1 MEHITACFR
10 VNAGNLQLFP
20 WECPVQRNFKI
31 SLSAASPY
39 TEINHIPRH
48 ADAGCEVLVLIIRPS
63 HRPERNAVLD
73 AAADLLVAVN
83 SLFHKIKPLRRN
95 LCKVAALMDTK
106 QQRIHHIENNFLFGA
121 VPQRIRPDRR
131 LLRRHTDSCIR
142 RDRRIIAVIL
152 LITRRLNTVS
162 RQHRII
168 HAETA
173 ARAVLN
179 DKIRVLFINAV
190 QPCQIR
196 SLMLQKAISKTV
208 RIDFRTNTRFNIV
221 IHLNITNAV
230 IPYHAVNHFRHMFNH
245 QRMTEIELIPASVIH
260 TLSMAQEE
268 TLIRQNRSL
277 LTVNTHNLK
286 LQPYPRNHAL
296 RPDIVRHL
304 THPVREPLLTL
315 LPLTDTVPPVA
326 VRIPARINNKVF
338 TSGLLCSI
346 HQRKF
351 FFRRRIPEQT
361 VHIIIKNNRQILI
374 ILIRTADPSA
384 VLRQSTNRLLKIIMP
399 NTNSH
404 RNRCKTVA
412 RFQILRPVR
421 LNLRRSADS

>member
-1 MEHITACFR
+1 
-10 VNAGNLQLFP
+10 
-20 WECPVQRNFKI
+20 
-31 SLSAASPY
+31 
-39 TEINHIPRH
+39 
-48 ADAGCEVLVLIIRPS
+48 
-63 HRPERNAVLD
+63 
-73 AAADLLVAVN
+73 
-83 SLFHKIKPLRRN
+83 
-95 LCKVAALMDTK
+95 MDTK
-106 QQRIHHIENNFLFGA
+106 QQRIHHIENNFFFGA

-131 LLRRHTDSCIR
+131 LLRRHTDGCIR

-179 DKIRVLFINAV
+179 HKIRVLFINAV

-196 SLMLQKAISKTV
+196 SLMLKKAISKTV

-230 IPYHAVNHFRHMFNH
+230 IPYHTVNDFRHMFND

-260 TLSMAQEE
+260 TLSMTQEE

-296 RPDIVRHL
+296 RPNIIRHL
-304 THPVREPLLTL
+304 THTVRKTFFTL

-326 VRIPARINNKVF
+326 VRIPARINNKIF
-338 TSGLLCSI
+338 TSGLLGSI
-346 HQRKF
+346 HQRKL
-351 FFRRRIPEQT
+351 FFRRRIPKQA
-361 VHIIIKNNRQILI
+361 VHIIIKNNRQIFI
-374 ILIRTADPSA
+374 IFVRTSDLSA
-384 VLRQSTNRLLKIIMP
+384 VLRQSTNRFLEIIM
-399 NTNSH
+399 TYADSH
-404 RNRCKTVA
+404 RNRCKGISRLQV
-412 RFQILRPVR
+412 LRPV
-421 LNLRRSADS
+421 